1 LAVSLYVESKRCVVV
16 GEGALADERVARL
29 EEAGAQVELV
39 ATRDWRAERARGV
52 AVVFAIDAARADEV
66 TRDARAA
73 GALAYAL
80 DQPAL
85 SDLAMPAV
93 ARRGPLQLAI
103 TTDAQAPALA
113 RRLRTELQRLLD
125 DAGPELD
132 ALLVALEAQ
141 RASMT
146 PGPERRDAL
155 QRASERL
162 SIEGKLS
169 IG

>member
-1 LAVSLYVESKRCVVV
+1 LAVSLYVESKRCLVV

-29 EEAGAQVELV
+29 QEAGARVERI
-39 ATRDWRAERARGV
+39 ATGDWRAELARG
-52 AVVFAIDAARADEV
+52 AAIVFAIDAARADEV

-93 ARRGPLQLAI
+93 AKRGALQIAV

-125 DAGPELD
+125 EAGPELD
-132 ALLVALEAQ
+132 RLLRELEAE
-141 RASMT
+141 RASRS

-162 SIEGKLS
+162 SIQGKLS
-169 IG
+169 IE